1 MMIKELRAI
10 YGLKYNPFAE
20 DVPIEALLCTPRVED
35 FGWRIEHG
43 LAHAGG
49 FAMIYGDVGLGKSM
63 TLRLLEDRL
72 QRMREVTVGCIEH
85 PQSSLADFYREM
97 GDLFGVPLRPHNRW
111 AGFRALRQK
120 WVSHIES
127 TLMRPVLLVDEAQE
141 MGTSVLN
148 ELRILTSTR
157 FDSRSI
163 LSVVLAGDDRL
174 PHKLR
179 REELLPLASRIRT
192 RLALEPAT
200 VDELCTCLMHRMKAA
215 GNAKLMTK
223 ELCQTLCDHALGN
236 PRMLLGMADE
246 LLAVAARK
254 QLPQLD
260 EKLYL
265 EVFSASEPPKPHSGS
280 QRKPTTRR
288 QR

>member
-1 MMIKELRAI
+1 MLKDLRAM

-20 DVPIEALLCTPRVED
+20 DVPIEALYCTPRVED
-35 FGWRIEHG
+35 FSWRIEHG

-49 FAMIYGDVGLGKSM
+49 FAMVSGDVGLGKSM

-72 QRMREVTVGCIEH
+72 QRIREVTVGCIEH

-127 TLMRPVLLVDEAQE
+127 TLMRPLLLIDEAQE
-141 MGTSVLN
+141 MGASVLN

-163 LSVVLAGDDRL
+163 LSVVLVGDERL
-174 PHKLR
+174 PLKLR
-179 REELLPLASRIRT
+179 REDLLPLASRIRT
-192 RLALEPAT
+192 RLVVEPAT
-200 VDELCTCLMHRMKAA
+200 TDELAACLTHRMKAA
-215 GNAKLMTK
+215 GNVKLMTK
-223 ELCQTLCDHALGN
+223 GLSETLCDHALGN

-246 LLAVAARK
+246 LLAAAVRK
-254 QLPQLD
+254 QLAQLD
-260 EKLYL
+260 ENLFL
-265 EVFSASEPPKPHSGS
+265 EVFSSAQAPAPKQTNGS
-280 QRKPTTRR
+280 KRKSPTRR
-288 QR
+288 R

>member
-1 MMIKELRAI
+1 MLKDLRAI
-10 YGLKYNPFAE
+10 YGLKYNPFSE
-20 DVPIEALLCTPRVED
+20 DVPIEALLCTPLVDD
-35 FGWRIEHG
+35 FCWRIEHG
-43 LAHAGG
+43 LAQEGG
-49 FAMIYGDVGLGKSM
+49 FVMICGDVGQGKSM
-63 TLRLLEDRL
+63 TLRLIEDRL
-72 QRMREVTVGCIEH
+72 HRMREVTVGCIEH

-111 AGFRALRQK
+111 GGFRALRQK

-127 TLMRPVLLVDEAQE
+127 TLMRPLLLVDEAQE
-141 MGTSVLN
+141 MGASVLN

-179 REELLPLASRIRT
+179 REDLVPLGSRIRT
-192 RLALEPAT
+192 RLMLEPAT
-200 VDELCTCLMHRMKAA
+200 VDELRACLMHRMKAA
-215 GNAKLMTK
+215 GNVKLMTK
-223 ELCQTLCDHALGN
+223 ELVETLCDHALGN
-236 PRMLLGMADE
+236 PRMLLGMAAE
-246 LLAVAARK
+246 LLAVAAHK

-265 EVFSASEPPKPHSGS
+265 AVFATSKVTPKQTKG
-280 QRKPTTRR
+280 RKTTTRR